1 MSSAD
6 SMMSAVVKVASS
18 FPLVVVEGL
27 VSPWTT
33 CMVGLL
39 EEGYYVGRVYTFSD
53 IGVGFDVAGIFGY
66 SGWRARI
73 FVVPSCYS
81 RSFINTYSVVC
92 SSSTSVYNLRIA
104 ATNFVCFIVYGG
116 SSIYSMHLAL
126 CLALSIFVFWVYRI
140 SKRSTGAGGSSGM
153 A

>member
-1 MSSAD
+1 
-6 SMMSAVVKVASS
+6 
-18 FPLVVVEGL
+18 
-27 VSPWTT
+27 
-33 CMVGLL
+33 MVGLL
-39 EEGYYVGRVYTFSD
+39 EEGVYVGSVYTFSD
-53 IGVGFDVAGIFGY
+53 IGVGFNVAGIFGY

-81 RSFINTYSVVC
+81 RSFINTYNVVC

-126 CLALSIFVFWVYRI
+126 CLALSIFVFWVYSI
-140 SKRSTGAGGSSGM
+140 SKRSTGAGGSSGV

>member
-1 MSSAD
+1 MSSAY

-18 FPLVVVEGL
+18 FPLVVVGGV

-33 CMVGLL
+33 GMVGFL
-39 EEGYYVGRVYTFSD
+39 EDGNCYVGKVWIFSD

-73 FVVPSCYS
+73 FVVPSYYS
-81 RSFINTYSVVC
+81 RSLMNTYNVVC

-104 ATNFVCFIVYGG
+104 ATNLVCYIVYGG
-116 SSIYSMHLAL
+116 SSIYSMHLAQ
-126 CLALSIFVFWVYRI
+126 CLALLILLFWAYMI
-140 SKRSTGAGGSSGM
+140 SKISTASVFNFCV
-153 A
+153 